1 MGTAITLF
9 CCGLIVPLS
18 MLLFGVLMLRR
29 PPKEI
34 GGLFGYRT
42 RRSMKN
48 QQTWDFAHHLCGK
61 IWTIVGA
68 VMLVVCTL
76 VQILFLRIDPD
87 RLTSLTEILSYAQI
101 AVLLLSILPVER
113 ALKKRFDDNGDPK

>member
-1 MGTAITLF
+1 MDHTITLF
-9 CCGLIVPLS
+9 CCGLIVPLT

-61 IWTIVGA
+61 IWTVVGA
-68 VMLVVCTL
+68 ALLVVCAAL
-76 VQILFLRIDPD
+76 QILFMRVNPD
-87 RLTSLTEILSYAQI
+87 RFSFLTELLSYAQI
-101 AVLLLSILPVER
+101 AVLLLSIVPVER
-113 ALKKRFDDNGDPK
+113 ALKKHFDDNGEPK